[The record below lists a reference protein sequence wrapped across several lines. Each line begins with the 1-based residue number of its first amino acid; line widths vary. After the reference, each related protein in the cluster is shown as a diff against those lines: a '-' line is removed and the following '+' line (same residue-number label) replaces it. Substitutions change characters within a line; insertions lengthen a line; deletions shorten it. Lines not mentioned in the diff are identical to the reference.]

1 MHTKFLLLK
10 WEISSWNFYS
20 CFYFWDK
27 YPSLEEFPVQPIME
41 CIYSPFITLYS
52 LCVHSFLSSVVLAAV
67 RNKHRRCTQL
77 SYKSASS
84 KRRYSEFELLS
95 NDSRVSLSIQ
105 KVDLFSYIH
114 KGSYTNDPTKSDRR
128 EAPLWYAKHS
138 ARSNAVC

>member
-1 MHTKFLLLK
+1 MLLGC
-10 WEISSWNFYS
+10 IPNFFYS
-20 CFYFWDK
+20 SERYLREIFT
-27 YPSLEEFPVQPIME
+27 PVFTSEIGTPHLRSSIME
-41 CIYSPFITLYS
+41 CIYSPFITLSS
-52 LCVHSFLSSVVLAAV
+52 LCVNSFLSSVVLAAV

-138 ARSNAVC
+138 ARSNVVC